1 MEASGKVE
9 MLEMYGQSVC
19 QSPNVPSAHRN
30 KSIVLQPGLI
40 NQANGSAYIE
50 NERTKIACAVLVIY
64 RLPKETSNFI
74 IFRYGPRQSKNVPY
88 YEKGKLNVEV
98 KFAPFSCHQRRA
110 PLRVCILHR

>member
-1 MEASGKVE
+1 METFGKVG
-9 MLEMYGQSVC
+9 MLEMCGQSVC
-19 QSPNVPSAHRN
+19 QDPNAPSTHRN

-64 RLPKETSNFI
+64 RPSTETSCLI
-74 IFRYGPRQSKNVPY
+74 MFRYGPRQSKNVPY

-110 PLRVCILHR
+110 PLRVRILHR